1 MSKTGEVKRNLI
13 LGGAQLG
20 NGYGKFVHIPKMSP
34 ENIRKILESAKMR
47 DVFEIDLAQD
57 YVGAVDNI
65 ATSNMSSQFIFSTKI
80 KYSVDSQNDI
90 ISKLIAQLKVL
101 QVERFRTILIHNWS
115 SIGQEERIKSVK
127 FLKNL
132 VSLGL
137 CEGVG
142 VSIYE
147 IEEIDFGTWIPDC
160 IQAPLN
166 FYNRKFLYD
175 QATQALVAEGTQ
187 FVGRSIFHQGLLLN
201 PELSSDLVATKIFVD
216 FCSENN
222 LSYLQGALS
231 VYDSQNVFTSL
242 TVGIASPNQLQE
254 ILNEGRIVKNL
265 EVYPAINSVSLDFT
279 DPRRW

>member
-1 MSKTGEVKRNLI
+1 MKRNLI

-101 QVERFRTILIHNWS
+101 QVDRFRTILIHNWS

-127 FLKNL
+127 FLKSL

-166 FYNRKFLYD
+166 FYNRKFLHD
-175 QATQALVAEGTQ
+175 QATQALMAEGTQ

-201 PELSSDLVATKIFVD
+201 PELSSDLGATKIFVD
-216 FCSENN
+216 FCLENN

-254 ILNEGRIVKNL
+254 ILNEGRIVKNM

>member
-1 MSKTGEVKRNLI
+1 MSKTEEVKRNLI

-57 YVGAVDNI
+57 YEGAVDNI

-175 QATQALVAEGTQ
+175 QVTQALVAEGTQ

-201 PELSSDLVATKIFVD
+201 PELSSDLGATKIFVD
-216 FCSENN
+216 FCLENN

>member
-115 SIGQEERIKSVK
+115 SIGQEERIKSVN
-127 FLKNL
+127 FLKSL

-147 IEEIDFGTWIPDC
+147 IEEIDFGTWVPDC

-242 TVGIASPNQLQE
+242 TVGVASPNQLQE

-279 DPRRW
+279 DPRKW

>member
-65 ATSNMSSQFIFSTKI
+65 ATSNMSSHFIFSTKI

-115 SIGQEERIKSVK
+115 SIGQEERIKSVN
-127 FLKNL
+127 FLKSL

-201 PELSSDLVATKIFVD
+201 PELSSNLGATKIFVD

-242 TVGIASPNQLQE
+242 TVGVASPSQLQE

>member
-115 SIGQEERIKSVK
+115 SIGQEERIKSVN
-127 FLKNL
+127 FLKSL

-175 QATQALVAEGTQ
+175 QVTQALVAEGTQ

>member
-115 SIGQEERIKSVK
+115 SIGQEERIKSVN
-127 FLKNL
+127 FLKSL

-175 QATQALVAEGTQ
+175 QVTQALVAEGTQ

-279 DPRRW
+279 DPRKW

>member
-115 SIGQEERIKSVK
+115 SIGQEERIKSVN
-127 FLKNL
+127 FLKSL

-279 DPRRW
+279 DPRKW

>member
-20 NGYGKFVHIPKMSP
+20 NGYGKFVQIPKMSP

-90 ISKLIAQLKVL
+90 ISKLIAQIKVL

-127 FLKNL
+127 FLKSL

-166 FYNRKFLYD
+166 FYNRKFS
-175 QATQALVAEGTQ
+175 
-187 FVGRSIFHQGLLLN
+187 R
-201 PELSSDLVATKIFVD
+201 
-216 FCSENN
+216 C
-222 LSYLQGALS
+222 
-231 VYDSQNVFTSL
+231 
-242 TVGIASPNQLQE
+242 
-254 ILNEGRIVKNL
+254 
-265 EVYPAINSVSLDFT
+265 
-279 DPRRW
+279 

>member
-20 NGYGKFVHIPKMSP
+20 NGYGKFVHTPKMSP
-34 ENIRKILESAKMR
+34 ENICKILESAKMR

-57 YVGAVDNI
+57 YVGAVDNL

-90 ISKLIAQLKVL
+90 ISKLIAELKVL

-115 SIGQEERIKSVK
+115 SIGREERIKSVK
-127 FLKNL
+127 FLKSL

-147 IEEIDFGTWIPDC
+147 IEEIDFGIWIPDC
-160 IQAPLN
+160 VQAPLN

-175 QATQALVAEGTQ
+175 QATQDLVAEGTQ

-201 PELSSDLVATKIFVD
+201 PELSSNLGATKIFID

-231 VYDSQNVFTSL
+231 VYDSQNVFRSL
-242 TVGIASPNQLQE
+242 TVGIASPKQLQE
-254 ILNEGRIVKNL
+254 ILDEGRIVKNL

>member
-34 ENIRKILESAKMR
+34 ENIRKILESARMR

-127 FLKNL
+127 FLKSL

-201 PELSSDLVATKIFVD
+201 PELSSDLGATKIFVD

-279 DPRRW
+279 DPRKW

>member
-1 MSKTGEVKRNLI
+1 LSKAGEVKRNLI
-13 LGGAQLG
+13 LGGAQFG

-34 ENIRKILESAKMR
+34 ENIRKILGTAKMR

-57 YVGAVDNI
+57 YVGAVDNL
-65 ATSNMSSQFIFSTKI
+65 ATSNVSSQFIFSTKI

-90 ISKLIAQLKVL
+90 TSKLIAELKVL

-127 FLKNL
+127 FLKSL

-175 QATQALVAEGTQ
+175 QATQDLVAEGTQ

-201 PELSSDLVATKIFVD
+201 PKLSSNSGAMKIFID
-216 FCSENN
+216 FCSGNN

-242 TVGIASPNQLQE
+242 TVGIANPNQLQE

-265 EVYPAINSVSLDFT
+265 EVYPAVNSVSLDFT

>member
-1 MSKTGEVKRNLI
+1 MNKTGELKRNLV

-20 NGYGKFVHIPKMSP
+20 NGYGKFVHTPKMSP

-47 DVFEIDLAQD
+47 NVFEIDLAQD
-57 YVGAVDNI
+57 YVGAVDNL
-65 ATSNMSSQFIFSTKI
+65 TKSNMSSQFIFSTKI
-80 KYSVDSQNDI
+80 KYSVESQNDI
-90 ISKLIAQLKVL
+90 VLKLATELKSL
-101 QVERFRTILIHNWS
+101 KVERFRTILIHNWS
-115 SIGQEERIKSVK
+115 AISQEERIKSVK
-127 FLKNL
+127 FLKSL

-147 IEEIDFGTWIPDC
+147 VEEIDFGTWIPDC

-166 FYNRKFLYD
+166 FYNRNFLYD
-175 QATQALVAEGTQ
+175 KATQDLVTEGTQ
-187 FVGRSIFHQGLLLN
+187 FVARSIFHQGLLLN
-201 PELSSDLVATKIFVD
+201 PELSSNLGATKIFVD
-216 FCSENN
+216 FCTENS

-242 TVGIASPNQLQE
+242 TVGIAGPNQLQE

-265 EVYPAINSVSLDFT
+265 EVYPEINTVSLDFT